1 MLKYTSS
8 SKNEFLTLW
17 LRLTKK
23 FFYKIKF
30 WAPILVWCSNIPVV
44 PKSNSALYDFGTQE
58 ILPWF
63 LCCWR
68 PLLPFFFGW
77 LAGWVMIC
85 LVQVLVIWMGWL
97 WIGKDWLVGCIWV
110 RFVISGSVYGYWDR
124 FVSYMDWK
132 LRNYTAWEPRTPR
145 NSMSA
150 YLLSNS
156 INDGW
161 PWTNDDCCSSDW

>member
-1 MLKYTSS
+1 MTSAHKKILLQDQILSSDFSMMLKYSSSSKIEFRTVWLWHTRNSPMVSLLLTSS
-8 SKNEFLTLW
+8 S
-17 LRLTKK
+17 
-23 FFYKIKF
+23 
-30 WAPILVWCSNIPVV
+30 S
-44 PKSNSALYDFGTQE
+44 
-58 ILPWF
+58 
-63 LCCWR
+63 
-68 PLLPFFFGW
+68 FFFLVGW

-161 PWTNDDCCSSDW
+161 SWTNDDCCSSDW